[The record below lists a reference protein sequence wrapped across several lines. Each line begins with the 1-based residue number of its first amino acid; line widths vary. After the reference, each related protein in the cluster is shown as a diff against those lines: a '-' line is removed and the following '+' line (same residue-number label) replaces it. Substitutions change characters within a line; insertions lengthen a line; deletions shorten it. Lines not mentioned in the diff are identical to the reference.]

1 VDGQENK
8 RLKHS
13 LQKKVRHVIFNHK
26 VQAVLIMVVP
36 TAVLIA
42 ALYFSGKVVDQVT
55 YDCRILMGGWHP
67 DVPVKVMEECRK
79 LRSGK

>member
-1 VDGQENK
+1 M
-8 RLKHS
+8 
-13 LQKKVRHVIFNHK
+13 IFNDK

-42 ALYFSGKVVDQVT
+42 ALCFSGKIVDQAT
-55 YDCRILMGGWHP
+55 YNCNLLMGGWHP
-67 DVPVKVMEECRK
+67 DVPVKVMEQCRK

>member
-1 VDGQENK
+1 
-8 RLKHS
+8 
-13 LQKKVRHVIFNHK
+13 VIFNHK

-42 ALYFSGKVVDQVT
+42 ALYFSGKIVDQAT
-55 YDCRILMGGWHP
+55 YNCNLLMGGWHP
-67 DVPVKVMEECRK
+67 DVPVKVMEQCRK